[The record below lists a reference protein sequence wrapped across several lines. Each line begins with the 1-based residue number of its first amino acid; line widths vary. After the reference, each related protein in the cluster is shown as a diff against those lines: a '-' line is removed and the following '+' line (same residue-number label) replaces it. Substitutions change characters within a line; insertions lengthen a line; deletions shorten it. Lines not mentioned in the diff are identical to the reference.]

1 MQEEQRSNEEMA
13 LIKEVLEC
21 SRPAKFVLWEDE
33 DPAQAK
39 PSDSGAPCG
48 SQLPPRGLTRGCEV
62 CERCLKHPILKGAL
76 FYKLKDGGG

>member
-1 MQEEQRSNEEMA
+1 MQEEQLSNEEMA

-21 SRPAKFVLWEDE
+21 SKPAKFALWEGE

-48 SQLPPRGLTRGCEV
+48 PQLPPRGVTRGWEV
-62 CERCLKHPILKGAL
+62 CERCIKHPILNGAL
-76 FYKLKDGGG
+76 FFGLK